1 MPAVTVP
8 SSPSGE
14 PNAIT
19 GSPIEIVDGVKF
31 KNVFNAGKQQ
41 ASPIMNLSF
50 PEGVS
55 FEAVFRPTH
64 RQFAEFYENY
74 DVVKKYFPHLFA
86 KIDTTK
92 INSPSTV
99 LVLERINGYD
109 SKFKNDEFQKHIAN
123 PKNFEDLC
131 QNIFQMVDEIYQKPL
146 SLTDINP
153 IEGGNVIYNTDTKKF
168 QFFDGR
174 LNSKLFINFYFPY
187 IFVV

>member
-1 MPAVTVP
+1 MELLKDNPKLGAN
-8 SSPSGE
+8 SSTEKLNLQKEQAFIDKYIEQIKSIATLHLSGKE
-14 PNAIT
+14 
-19 GSPIEIVDGVKF
+19 GDVDGVKF

-109 SKFKNDEFQKHIAN
+109 SKFKNDEA
-123 PKNFEDLC
+123 
-131 QNIFQMVDEIYQKPL
+131 PL
-146 SLTDINP
+146 TVCATRKIRFKSSKSP
-153 IEGGNVIYNTDTKKF
+153 GFVS
-168 QFFDGR
+168 
-174 LNSKLFINFYFPY
+174 NSTRS
-187 IFVV
+187 